1 MLIAGLVSFVFV
13 VLWSSNRRGL
23 HLVLAAVFA
32 LLAGGI
38 YFAERAIVTE
48 GERLQQRV
56 AQLCEDFR
64 KKNPRTGDYVSNT
77 RPDLKLAIET
87 AMAMVTIQ
95 SDFRLSDFQT
105 KLTNENSRGTV
116 HFRANATI
124 GVQGFGDVG
133 YQPFRVILTFQRE
146 NGEWKIIDVERL
158 NPLNGKKMGTLDQSS
173 S

>member
-1 MLIAGLVSFVFV
+1 LLV
-13 VLWSSNRRGL
+13 
-23 HLVLAAVFA
+23 
-32 LLAGGI
+32 
-38 YFAERAIVTE
+38 E
-48 GERLQQRV
+48 
-56 AQLCEDFR
+56 
-64 KKNPRTGDYVSNT
+64 TG
-77 RPDLKLAIET
+77 
-87 AMAMVTIQ
+87 MAMVTIQ
-95 SDFRLSDFQT
+95 SDMRLSDFQT

-124 GVQGFGDVG
+124 AVQGFGDVG